1 MPISRTHWT
10 PPMDGFYKVNVALCC
25 LSSPCKAGSGIL
37 VQDHGGNVIAT
48 RCLPLSYSDNKDQ
61 TELKSLKDAMEFAYD
76 IGLSSV
82 ILEHEFPWLHK
93 ELVRDS
99 SWSAWGQVVEDM
111 KILLRRFSSWKSNL
125 CLPVANKPSR
135 ALARYAHAFDEA
147 IVWMEDNPP
156 IIASL
161 VSRDTHS
168 L

>member
-61 TELKSLKDAMEFAYD
+61 TELKSLKDAIEFAYD

-111 KILLRRFSSWKSNL
+111 KILLRRFIS
-125 CLPVANKPSR
+125 
-135 ALARYAHAFDEA
+135 
-147 IVWMEDNPP
+147 
-156 IIASL
+156 
-161 VSRDTHS
+161 
-168 L
+168 